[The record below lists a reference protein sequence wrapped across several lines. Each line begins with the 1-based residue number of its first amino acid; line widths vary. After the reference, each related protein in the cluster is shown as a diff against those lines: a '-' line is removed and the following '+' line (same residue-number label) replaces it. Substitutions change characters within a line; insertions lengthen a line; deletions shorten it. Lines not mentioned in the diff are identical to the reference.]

1 MPEVLIV
8 DQKAIGTE
16 KVAESK
22 QVLNKEITFVVDYP
36 SPMKVGETA
45 LKGFFGKLT
54 EAGYLVEIRP
64 DIWERIFKDTAVKG
78 MPEPAEVSAH
88 SFNEE
93 LKQSDILKAAKR
105 QAVKKED
112 TGLVHALGALQ
123 EAILAGALINDNAAS
138 LGKQRLILTLE
149 EVLYRLGLVVVELEA
164 LGTGR
169 LQLGDGLF
177 GFQTQLLLGG
187 QFITRG
193 NPDDVAV
200 LAHIQT
206 ACIEND
212 VQCLIPRNVLQPQCQ
227 RTSHRVTDNDV
238 KVGEVGNNL
247 QHGPDFD
254 ILEVERQLFT
264 LITAT

>member
-123 EAILAGALINDNAAS
+123 EAILAGALINDNDAVMSYATEKAIQYRCIAVYREAGRKIKLDIYELRPGAS
-138 LGKQRLILTLE
+138 YG
-149 EVLYRLGLVVVELEA
+149 
-164 LGTGR
+164 
-169 LQLGDGLF
+169 
-177 GFQTQLLLGG
+177 
-187 QFITRG
+187 
-193 NPDDVAV
+193 
-200 LAHIQT
+200 
-206 ACIEND
+206 
-212 VQCLIPRNVLQPQCQ
+212 PQ
-227 RTSHRVTDNDV
+227 H
-238 KVGEVGNNL
+238 KVC
-247 QHGPDFD
+247 F
-254 ILEVERQLFT
+254 
-264 LITAT
+264 